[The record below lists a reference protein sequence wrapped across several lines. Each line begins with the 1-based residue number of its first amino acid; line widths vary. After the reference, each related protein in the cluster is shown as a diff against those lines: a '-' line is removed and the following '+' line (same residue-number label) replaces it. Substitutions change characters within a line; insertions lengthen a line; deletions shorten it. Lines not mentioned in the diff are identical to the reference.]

1 MLIAVDVL
9 GTLKGPKSFEI
20 RKMIRVF
27 QDAGHEVIVWSSEYS
42 LAKNAVEEYGLNCTY
57 HQKWS
62 KADVRAERERQVDIA
77 IDDDTYQ
84 TYLGAKK
91 FVYVHEIPRENP
103 AAFAMELL
111 KKEESNEKV

>member
-9 GTLKGPKSFEI
+9 GTLKGPRSFDI

-27 QDAGHEVIVWSSEYS
+27 QEAGHEVIVWSSEYS
-42 LAKNAVEEYGLNCTY
+42 LARMAVEEFGLNCTY

-62 KADVRAERERQVDIA
+62 QADVRAERERQVDIA

-103 AAFAMELL
+103 GAFAKELL
-111 KKEESNEKV
+111 EKAGKNE